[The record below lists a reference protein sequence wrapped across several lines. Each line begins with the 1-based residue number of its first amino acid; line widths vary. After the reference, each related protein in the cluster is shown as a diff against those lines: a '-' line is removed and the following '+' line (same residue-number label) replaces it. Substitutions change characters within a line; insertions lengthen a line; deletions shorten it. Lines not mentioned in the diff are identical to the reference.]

1 MNNLTVTLKQVEEFI
16 PELLKA
22 NVVPFI
28 HGSPAIGKSSIVK
41 SIANKYNLE
50 LIDVRL
56 SQLDPSDLLGLPT
69 FNEDKVHY
77 KPVDLFPL
85 ETDEVPKGKNGWL
98 LFLDEA
104 NGASHAVQMASYRL
118 ILDRE
123 VGDHKL
129 HKKVAIVAAG
139 NLETDNAIVNTMS
152 SALISRF
159 AHFTVHLDHEEWLEW
174 AISNGVDYRITSFIS
189 FKNDLLYTFNPDA
202 TDAYASP
209 RTWDMV
215 NRVIK
220 NKAIEDR
227 DLPLIASMIGEG
239 VAREF
244 ITYIKLYNELLSFE
258 DIVTNPN
265 TVEIPKNLGT
275 QWATMSMV
283 ISKVTDKT
291 ASQVSVFLERLPLEL
306 QVCAMR
312 EIKNRHGLDFLK
324 SHMLDW
330 FTKLAKEIFS

>member
-69 FNEDKVHY
+69 FNENKVKY

-85 ETDEVPKGKNGWL
+85 ETDEIPKGKNGWL

-123 VGDHKL
+123 VGNHKL
-129 HKKVAIVAAG
+129 HNKVVIVAAG
-139 NLETDNAIVNTMS
+139 NLESDNAIVNTMS

-159 AHFTVHLDHEEWLEW
+159 AHFTIKLDNNEWLEW
-174 AISNGVDYRITSFIS
+174 AASHDVDYRITSFIG
-189 FKNDLLYTFNPDA
+189 FKPDLLYTFNPDA
-202 TDAYASP
+202 TDAYSSP

-220 NKAIEDR
+220 NKIIQDK
-227 DLPLIASMIGEG
+227 DLPLIAGMIGEG

-244 ITYIKLYNELLSFE
+244 ITYTKLYNELVSFE
-258 DIVTNPN
+258 DIIANPDK
-265 TVEIPKNLGT
+265 VKLSENLGT
-275 QWATMSMV
+275 QWAMMSMV
-283 ISKVTDKT
+283 CSKVTDKT
-291 ASQVSVFLERLPLEL
+291 AKQVTVFLERLPLEL

-312 EIKNRHGLDFLK
+312 EIKNRHSLSFLK
-324 SHMLDW
+324 THMTSWL
-330 FTKLAKEIFS
+330 TKTAKEIFE